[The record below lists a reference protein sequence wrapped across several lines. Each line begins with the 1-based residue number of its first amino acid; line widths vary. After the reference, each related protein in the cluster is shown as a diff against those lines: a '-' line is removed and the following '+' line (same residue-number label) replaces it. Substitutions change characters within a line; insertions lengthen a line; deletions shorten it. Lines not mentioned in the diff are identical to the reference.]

1 MILQNV
7 RQLVRQKLD
16 DLQYDGNKIDSAINW
31 FLFELFN
38 NTRTTIMEDDTNIP
52 FVQGDYEVT
61 LPPEVQVVTEILVVP
76 TDTSIRP
83 YSIWKNRQEHG
94 DFLQN
99 FPGFMVAGQTDVRE
113 WSFYGRK
120 IRFAA
125 PSRFAGNLF
134 IEFVRRP
141 VKAVL
146 DNETLELPDNYEE
159 LAVLGATAR
168 VMEMNE
174 DYAEAAQE
182 RQNLE
187 PLQTTFIRNEGRGS
201 QKTGPTIVRSNRRGR
216 GGNYDER

>member
-1 MILQNV
+1 MILQDV

-16 DLQYDGNKIDSAINW
+16 DLQYDGNKVDSAINW
-31 FLFELFN
+31 FQFELFN
-38 NTRTTIMEDDTNIP
+38 NTRTTIMEDDLNIA

-61 LPPEVQVVTEILVVP
+61 IPSQVQVITEILVVP
-76 TDTSIRP
+76 TNPSIRP

-99 FPGFMVAGQTDVRE
+99 FPNFMVANQTDLRE

-125 PSRFAGNLF
+125 PANFAGNLF
-134 IEFVRRP
+134 VEFVRRP
-141 VKAVL
+141 VKAVN
-146 DNETLELPDNYEE
+146 DNDVLEIPDNYEE
-159 LAVLGATAR
+159 LAVLGGVAR

-187 PLQTTFIRNEGRGS
+187 PLQVTFIRNEGRGS
-201 QKTGPTIVRSNRRGR
+201 QKTGPTIMRSNRRGR
-216 GGNYDER
+216 GGYER